1 MSSFLFYFAKTLYLC
16 GFADLKKF
24 LKKKF
29 QKKFFFLFYL
39 AYYMCQQKGTLI
51 SASILIW

>member
-1 MSSFLFYFAKTLYLC
+1 MPSFLFYFAKTLYLC
-16 GFADLKKF
+16 GFLALKKNS
-24 LKKKF
+24 KKKS

>member
-1 MSSFLFYFAKTLYLC
+1 MRLC
-16 GFADLKKF
+16 GHEKNV
-24 LKKKF
+24 KKKF

-51 SASILIW
+51 SVSILIW